1 MNRDIAATVKN
12 LTLEE
17 KAALC
22 SGADQWHL
30 HGVPRLGIPSV
41 MVSDGPHGLR
51 KKEGFCSYLEPG
63 TPIPSVCYPAACATA
78 ASFDRDLLFNLGE
91 TLGEECIALDIS
103 VLLGPGVNI
112 KRSPLC
118 GRNFEYFSEDPLLS
132 GNLAAAYIKGVQS
145 KNIGASLKH
154 FACNNQE
161 TRRMVIN
168 AVIDERTLRE
178 IYLVPHEI
186 AVKESKPWTVM
197 CCYNRVNGVYG
208 SEHKKLLTDILRN
221 EWGFSGY
228 VISDW
233 SATDD
238 RAKGLD
244 AGLDLE
250 MPASMGVMQSEI
262 LKAVQNGTLAESVL
276 DTSCARILDAIF
288 RYIDK
293 RPADPIRIDNEARHE
308 KAVHIAEESAVL
320 LKNDGDVLPFNRNAR
335 ILFVGEFAEKP
346 RFQGG
351 GSSHIDVYR
360 VSSALEE
367 AKKMGLQAQYERGF
381 STDNDIRDE
390 TLFNA
395 ALDAAKQAEITV
407 IFAGLPESWEFEGG
421 DRKHTK
427 MPSCQNDLIQAISG
441 VSKNTVVV
449 LHNGSPVEMP
459 WAAEVS
465 AILEMYLGGEGVGLA
480 ALRLLTGEAN
490 PSGKLAET
498 FPLRLEDNPSYLNF
512 PGDDENVRYAEGVY
526 VGYRYYDKKK
536 SAVLFPFGHGLSYTD
551 FSYSNLVFDTLKINA
566 GEMLNFKVD
575 VTNTGEREGKEII
588 QVYVSDI
595 SAEQSE
601 FIDRPEK
608 ELKEFAKV
616 CLAAG
621 ETKTVFFSLPPRA
634 FQWWNTKISDWYC
647 SGGIFE
653 ILIGASSENIR
664 LRGKIE
670 IVQKELL
677 PFDIN
682 RNTLFRDIDADP
694 RTSETL
700 QKLLAEYCGKYNRE
714 HGGDILSPER
724 FMSMMLNKTPRFMRS
739 SYGATEE
746 EVSLLVEELK
756 KAVNTN
762 VR

>member
-30 HGVPRLGIPSV
+30 NGVPRLGIPSV

-51 KKEGFCSYLEPG
+51 KKEGFCSYLEQG

-132 GNLAAAYIKGVQS
+132 GDLATAYIKGVQS

-262 LKAVQNGTLAESVL
+262 VKAVQNGTLAESVL

-288 RYIDK
+288 RYIDN
-293 RPADPIRIDNEARHE
+293 RPTASIRIDNEVRHE
-308 KAVHIAEESAVL
+308 KAVRIAEESAVL
-320 LKNDGDVLPFNRNAR
+320 LKNDGGVLPLNKNVK

-367 AKKMGLQAQYERGF
+367 AKKTGLQVQYERGF
-381 STDNDIRDE
+381 FSDNDIRDE

-395 ALDAAKQAEITV
+395 ALDAARQAEITV

-421 DRKHTK
+421 DRKHMK
-427 MPSCQNDLIQAISG
+427 MPSCQNDLIQAISSI
-441 VSKNTVVV
+441 SKNTVVV

-459 WAAEVS
+459 WAAEVP

-480 ALRLLTGEAN
+480 ALRLLTGESN

-498 FPLRLEDNPSYLNF
+498 FPLHLEDNPSYLNF
-512 PGDDENVRYAEGVY
+512 PGDDENVHYAEGVY

-551 FSYSNLVFDTLKINA
+551 FSYSNLVFDALKINA

-575 VTNTGEREGKEII
+575 VTNTGKREGKEII

-601 FIDRPEK
+601 LINRPEK

-616 CLAAG
+616 CLDAG

-634 FQWWNTKISDWYC
+634 FQWWSTKINDWYC

-653 ILIGASSENIR
+653 ILIGASSRNIR

-682 RNTLFRDIDADP
+682 RNTLFRDIGSDP

-700 QKLLAEYCGKYNRE
+700 RKLIAEYCGKYNRE
-714 HGGDILSPER
+714 HGDDILSPER

-739 SYGATEE
+739 SYGVTEE
-746 EVSLLVEELK
+746 EVILLVEELR